1 MNISLT
7 TFSNPTADN
16 LTPQINDFNNE
27 KVTYQL
33 FDLETKLRSNGQVT
47 AKQTLNNTLCL
58 ASGTKFVKRP
68 NLNFNPSAQSKNKK
82 Q

>member
-1 MNISLT
+1 
-7 TFSNPTADN
+7 
-16 LTPQINDFNNE
+16 
-27 KVTYQL
+27 VTYQL